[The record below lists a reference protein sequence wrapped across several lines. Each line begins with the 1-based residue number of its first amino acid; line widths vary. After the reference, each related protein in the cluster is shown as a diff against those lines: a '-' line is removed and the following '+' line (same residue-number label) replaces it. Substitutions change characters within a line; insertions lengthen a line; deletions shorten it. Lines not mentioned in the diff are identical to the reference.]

1 MLRKVRLSDAQ
12 RIREIYNYY
21 IANTVHTFETETLTE
36 EQVKKRIQ
44 KYADSSISGIYVDQM
59 KAGNEFTL
67 IIDDTRTVAEIIRCI
82 DFLDDPYDSP

>member
-1 MLRKVRLSDAQ
+1 M
-12 RIREIYNYY
+12 
-21 IANTVHTFETETLTE
+21 HTFETETLTE

-44 KYADSSISGIYVDQM
+44 KYAGSSISGIYVDQM

>member
-1 MLRKVRLSDAQ
+1 M
-12 RIREIYNYY
+12 
-21 IANTVHTFETETLTE
+21 HTFETEILTK

-44 KYADSSISGIYVDQM
+44 KYAGSSISGIYVDQM